1 MHNVLSRVRALLLLP
16 ALLLVFGLS
25 GCLGLRGPAT
35 HPGVPS
41 DVTTL
46 TLVGQFSIPPLG
58 RFPPTMGL
66 PFGGI
71 SALAKVSEQEL
82 LGVSDGRFGGR
93 IYRFRLENVGS
104 ALEVRTIN
112 LVPLELPSGAAPAD
126 HEGLAVLPNG
136 NYLLTAE
143 GTGREPRRPPSVTEY
158 SRYGEFIRSLPIPD
172 RFVPEPTGTLTR
184 GARGNASFEG
194 LALSPDGRRLFTATE
209 TSLVQDGPSATFDAG
224 TNSRILE
231 YVARRD
237 TFEPGAEYVY
247 PIDRIDKPSYPP
259 GFAVNGL
266 VELLALSRTTLL
278 ALERAYVE
286 DIGQP
291 GTGFNRIRLYRV
303 SLRGAT
309 DVSSLDSL
317 KDQPAIVPVTKQLVL
332 DLSDTPGL
340 DQDLVRGLDNF
351 EGMSFGPR
359 LADGRATLVLVSD
372 DNFNASQRTWFLVFA
387 IG

>member
-1 MHNVLSRVRALLLLP
+1 
-16 ALLLVFGLS
+16 
-25 GCLGLRGPAT
+25 
-35 HPGVPS
+35 
-41 DVTTL
+41 
-46 TLVGQFSIPPLG
+46 
-58 RFPPTMGL
+58 MGL